1 MNCDFDVRNKI
12 LHIIRGK
19 GERGDIT
26 LFITE
31 QIADLTDMRD
41 IILLIELE
49 DSMNKEKEVIIKLI
63 CQDFS
68 KIVRAIGFKF
78 ESSGVFYTFEKSSLK
93 SAKKAIKNY
102 PEFMVFLKQI

>member
-19 GERGDIT
+19 GEREDIT
-26 LFITE
+26 LFITK
-31 QIADLTDMRD
+31 QVSNLADMRD

-49 DSMNKEKEVIIKLI
+49 DSMSKEEEAIIKLI

-93 SAKKAIKNY
+93 SVEKAIKNY
-102 PEFMVFLKQI
+102 PEFMFFLKQI

>member
-1 MNCDFDVRNKI
+1 MNCDFDVQNKI

-19 GERGDIT
+19 GERVDIT

-31 QIADLTDMRD
+31 QIANPTDMRD

-49 DSMNKEKEVIIKLI
+49 DSMNKEKEAIIKLI

-78 ESSGVFYTFEKSSLK
+78 ESSGVFYAFKKSSLK
-93 SAKKAIKNY
+93 SARRLSRITPNSW
-102 PEFMVFLKQI
+102 FF